1 MDKGWQL
8 DARNA
13 LIAAVEVGMSRNFCL
28 FYYSPDFSI
37 SIRDLDF
44 IEIGIHAKRYEDLV
58 KNSNFLINIGFIGK
72 LTDDSTTKYKLDI
85 NGIISAISSRGVKMI
100 KPMISDSGRFNGLEW
115 NLYKNPRR
123 NITNTEISVIYKD
136 LNNNYSIRFSNYKP
150 IQIENKQFELE
161 TDSENIYD

>member
-1 MDKGWQL
+1 
-8 DARNA
+8 
-13 LIAAVEVGMSRNFCL
+13 
-28 FYYSPDFSI
+28 
-37 SIRDLDF
+37 
-44 IEIGIHAKRYEDLV
+44 
-58 KNSNFLINIGFIGK
+58 
-72 LTDDSTTKYKLDI
+72 
-85 NGIISAISSRGVKMI
+85 MI
-100 KPMISDSGRFNGLEW
+100 KPMISDSGRFNELEW